1 MPSAADDVHS
11 AIDRAG
17 SIPFDEFMRL
27 ALYGEHGFYRVVGHA
42 GRRGDFITS
51 PEVGPLFGAVMA
63 RALDGWWSELGEPD
77 GFTVVEV
84 GAGPGT
90 LARSIAAAAPRFLV
104 NGRYVAVETSEA
116 QRSRHPE
123 FVESVE
129 KMPGSITCGAVLANE
144 LLDNL
149 PFRLFV
155 YDGGWREAHVAV
167 AKSGDFVEILGDVV
181 DAPSGFP
188 RTAPHGSR
196 LPLQEGAQIWVAKVM
211 ERLEVGRLVVLDYCT
226 PETADLVEIPWRSW
240 LRTYRQQERGVHYL
254 RDVGLQDITTQV
266 CLDQLGLTVAHVS
279 TQRDFLLRHGIDDL
293 VDEGRRYWEE
303 HRSSPDLRAMA
314 MRSRVREAE
323 ALCDMAGLGGF
334 AVIEVKK

>member
-1 MPSAADDVHS
+1 
-11 AIDRAG
+11 
-17 SIPFDEFMRL
+17 MRL
-27 ALYGEHGFYRVVGHA
+27 ALYGEHGFYQGAGHA

-51 PEVGPLFGAVMA
+51 PEVGPLFGVVLA
-63 RALDGWWSELGEPD
+63 RAIDSWWSELGEPA
-77 GFTVVEV
+77 GFSVVEV

-90 LARSIAAAAPRFLV
+90 LARSITSAGPRFLES
-104 NGRYVAVETSEA
+104 GRYVAIETSDA

-123 FVESVE
+123 FVESVAE
-129 KMPGSITCGAVLANE
+129 LPGLITCGVVLANE

-155 YDGGWREAHVAV
+155 FDGGWREAHVAV
-167 AKSGDFVEILGDVV
+167 AKSGDFVEILGDAVA
-181 DAPSGFP
+181 DPPGFP
-188 RTAPHGSR
+188 QSAPLGTR
-196 LPLQEGAQIWVAKVM
+196 LPLQEEAHAWIADVM
-211 ERLEVGRLVVLDYCT
+211 QRLEAGRLVVFDYCT
-226 PETADLVEIPWRSW
+226 PETTELVGMPWRSW
-240 LRTYRQQERGVHYL
+240 LRTYRQQEHGAHYL

-266 CLDQLGLTVAHVS
+266 CLDQLGLADAHVS

-293 VDEGRRYWEE
+293 VEEGRRHWEE

-334 AVIEVKK
+334 TVIEVKK

>member
-1 MPSAADDVHS
+1 MKSE
-11 AIDRAG
+11 IWR
-17 SIPFDEFMRL
+17 FDEFMRH
-27 ALYGEHGFYRVVGHA
+27 ALYGKAGFYQLVGHA
-42 GRRGDFITS
+42 GRRGDFLTS

-90 LARSIAAAAPRFLV
+90 LARSIVAAGPRFLAH
-104 NGRYVAVETSEA
+104 GRYVAVETSEA

-129 KMPGSITCGAVLANE
+129 ELPGSITCGVVLANE

-155 YDGGWREAHVAV
+155 YDGGWREAYVAV
-167 AKSGDFVEILGDVV
+167 SKSGEFVEILGDVV
-181 DAPSGFP
+181 GTPSGFP
-188 RTAPHGSR
+188 QSVPHGTR
-196 LPLQEGAQIWVAKVM
+196 LPLQQEAQTWVAKVM
-211 ERLEVGRLVVLDYCT
+211 ERLEVGRLVILDYCT
-226 PETADLVEIPWRSW
+226 PETVELVGMPWRSW

-279 TQRDFLLRHGIDDL
+279 MQRDFLRRHGIGDL

-303 HRSSPDLRAMA
+303 HRSFPDLRAMA
-314 MRSRVREAE
+314 MLSRVREAE

-334 AVIEVKK
+334 TVIEVKK